1 MHTFESIRKLKNVYD
16 HFQSMML
23 WYQGRIA
30 ALAPRGGCMARSLS
44 VRGSKRDVD
53 AFTRDKNSSEGEK
66 RTPVPKQ
73 KRRRLDEVCAELY
86 PEYSRNVIQS
96 FIAQGK
102 VLVDDRPVTKSGTQ
116 IDPSRSGAIR
126 LTAQVPR
133 YVCRAG
139 LKMQG
144 ALEAFFGTKEMSES
158 QRQSLFNG
166 RVGLDAGLS
175 TGGFTDCLLQ
185 HGMDHVYGV
194 DVGYGQVA
202 EKIRVDTR
210 VTVMERTNLR
220 HLRRSD
226 IPEISPRGIDF
237 VSLDVSFISTL
248 KMREAVCDIME
259 AKGDLILLIKP
270 QFEAGKDNIGAGG
283 VVRDVQVREEVVSRV
298 VQGWEDVGFQCGL
311 VVESP
316 ITGATSG
323 NIEYL
328 AHLKRG

>member
-1 MHTFESIRKLKNVYD
+1 MSG
-16 HFQSMML
+16 
-23 WYQGRIA
+23 WCYQCCIIA
-30 ALAPRGGCMARSLS
+30 ALAPHGRCMTRSLC
-44 VRGSKRDVD
+44 VRGR
-53 AFTRDKNSSEGEK
+53 TRVLGTSSREEK
-66 RTPVPKQ
+66 SSSIDRNTPVRRQ
-73 KRRRLDEVCAELY
+73 KRRRLDEMCAELY

-116 IDPSRSGAIR
+116 IDPARSSAIR
-126 LTAQVPR
+126 LTAQVPL

-144 ALEAFFGTKEMSES
+144 ALKAFFGTQSMSASE
-158 QRQSLFNG
+158 RQSLFKG

-185 HGMDHVYGV
+185 HGMDHMIGV

-202 EKIRVDTR
+202 EKIRIDNR

-220 HLRRSD
+220 HLRRRD
-226 IPEISPRGIDF
+226 ITSPGPIDF

-259 AKGDLILLIKP
+259 PTGDLVLLIKP
-270 QFEAGKDNIGAGG
+270 QFEAGKENIGAGG
-283 VVRDVQVREEVVSRV
+283 VVRDAQVREEVVSSV
-298 VQGWEDVGFQCGL
+298 VQGWEDAGFRHLG

-316 ITGATSG
+316 ITGATGG

-328 AHLKRG
+328 AHLKRGYVL

>member
-1 MHTFESIRKLKNVYD
+1 
-16 HFQSMML
+16 ML
-23 WYQGRIA
+23 WYQCRIA
-30 ALAPRGGCMARSLS
+30 SLAPRGCCMARSLS
-44 VRGSKRDVD
+44 VRSSARDED
-53 AFTRDKNSSEGEK
+53 AFIAKEDRVTSDGVSRSPGHKK
-66 RTPVPKQ
+66 

-116 IDPSRSGAIR
+116 IDPNRSGAIR
-126 LTAQVPR
+126 LTAQVPQ

-158 QRQSLFNG
+158 DRQSMFKG
-166 RVGLDAGLS
+166 RMGLDAGLS

-185 HGMDHVYGV
+185 HGMDHVVGV

-202 EKIRVDTR
+202 EKIRVDPR
-210 VTVMERTNLR
+210 VTIMERTNLR
-220 HLRRSD
+220 HLRRND
-226 IPEISPRGIDF
+226 IGAVNQGRIDF

-248 KMREAVCDIME
+248 KMRDAVCDIME

-270 QFEAGKDNIGAGG
+270 QFEAGKENIGAGG
-283 VVRDVQVREEVVSRV
+283 VVRDAQVREEVVSRV
-298 VQGWEDVGFQCGL
+298 VQGWEDVGFRCRL

>member
-1 MHTFESIRKLKNVYD
+1 M
-16 HFQSMML
+16 
-23 WYQGRIA
+23 WCCQGRIA
-30 ALAPRGGCMARSLS
+30 ALVPRGRCMARSMS
-44 VRGSKRDVD
+44 VQGSKRDV
-53 AFTRDKNSSEGEK
+53 NSSMREK
-66 RTPVPKQ
+66 STIDGVDTITGQRQ

-116 IDPSRSGAIR
+116 IDPSRSGSIR

-144 ALEAFFGTKEMSES
+144 ALEAFFGTRDMPES
-158 QRQSLFNG
+158 QRGCLFKG
-166 RVGLDAGLS
+166 RIGLDAGLS

-185 HGMDHVYGV
+185 HGMDHVFGV

-202 EKIRVDTR
+202 EKIRVDDR

-220 HLRRSD
+220 HVRRSD
-226 IPEISPRGIDF
+226 IPQMCRGIDF

-259 AKGDLILLIKP
+259 PTGDLILLIKP
-270 QFEAGKDNIGAGG
+270 QFEAGKENIGTGG
-283 VVRDVQVREEVVSRV
+283 VVRDARVREEVVSRV
-298 VQGWEDVGFQCGL
+298 VQGWEDVGFRCRQ

-323 NIEYL
+323 NVEYL
-328 AHLKRG
+328 AHLQRG